1 MYIDYLWLNDFTVFN
16 TLNIE
21 FSKGVNVFIGA
32 NGTGKTHLLKLLY
45 AACKAAE
52 PQISFPQKL
61 VNCMLP
67 DDYKISHLVNKD
79 AKDTKIIVS
88 AEEQG
93 LDEKVSI
100 QLQFS
105 KHNKKWNATVD
116 DEEEWEQK
124 LSKSNAIFIPAK
136 EILSNCYNLGAAVA
150 MRNVRFDDTYIDVIN
165 AAKIVI
171 NRLPE
176 NGVAFEANGGKLFGI
191 LQLEKIIGGRV
202 IYNEQSDSFY
212 VEDKG
217 KQMEFNL
224 LAEGIRKL
232 ALVLKLIQNGA
243 IDKRTILFWDE
254 PDANMNPSYIS
265 MIVHLLLCLQKEGVQ
280 IFLSTHN
287 YMLAKYFEVLKDE
300 DDKVLFHSLYKTGE
314 GVGYEYSEAFDDLKN
329 NAIINSFDKL
339 LDEIY
344 DMGVSK
350 HE

>member
-1 MYIDYLWLNDFTVFN
+1 MQPA
-16 TLNIE
+16 
-21 FSKGVNVFIGA
+21 KQP
-32 NGTGKTHLLKLLY
+32 
-45 AACKAAE
+45 E

-67 DDYKISHLVNKD
+67 DNYQISRLVNRDAKD
-79 AKDTKIIVS
+79 AKIVIS

-93 LDEKVSI
+93 LEEKVST
-100 QLQFS
+100 QLHFS

-124 LSKSNAIFIPAK
+124 LNKSNAIFIPAK

-150 MRNVRFDDTYIDVIN
+150 MRNVKFDDTYIDVIN

-171 NRLPE
+171 NRLPG
-176 NGVAFEANGGKLFGI
+176 NGVVFEADGGKLLDMI
-191 LQLEKIIGGRV
+191 RLENIIGGRV
-202 IYNEQSDSFY
+202 IYDEQTDSFY
-212 VEDKG
+212 IENKG

-243 IDKRTILFWDE
+243 IDKHTILFWDE

-265 MIVHLLLCLQKEGVQ
+265 MIAHLLLCLQKEGVQ

-287 YMLAKYFEVLKDE
+287 YMLAKYFEVLKD
-300 DDKVLFHSLYKTGE
+300 DSDTVLYHSLYKTEQGI
-314 GVGYEYSEAFDDLKN
+314 GYECGEAFDDLKN

-344 DMGVSK
+344 DR
-350 HE
+350 E